1 MEEMNTTAAIIS
13 EWNGLTTQEQIN
25 FITAC
30 TFKIIKAQPT
40 GTRYEINE
48 VINEA
53 WLRITGN
60 LTADRLNAINERRA
74 TQGKATTTLAGIV
87 YRATRASIAAISRSE
102 KKHAAASVR
111 TVKSEDGEEAD
122 YIDTMTASGYDTE
135 TAAILR
141 TTLERFAASRDE
153 IDQQIID
160 GMVDGLTERELADI
174 VGISNVAVH
183 KRIAKIRIALASIL
197 EY

>member
-87 YRATRASIAAISRSE
+87 YRATRASIAAISYSE

-122 YIDTMTASGYDTE
+122 YIDTITASGADTE
-135 TAAILR
+135 AAATLR
-141 TTLERFAASRDE
+141 TDLQRFIASGDS
-153 IDQQIID
+153 IDQQIIY
-160 GMVDGLTERELADI
+160 GLMEKQTERELAAVI
-174 VGISNVAVH
+174 GISAPAVH
-183 KRIAKIRIALASIL
+183 KRIAKIRAALAEII
-197 EY
+197 

>member
-60 LTADRLNAINERRA
+60 LTADRLKAINERRA

-87 YRATRASIAAISRSE
+87 YRATRASIAAISYSE

-122 YIDTMTASGYDTE
+122 YVDTITASGADTE
-135 TAAILR
+135 AAATLR
-141 TTLERFAASRDE
+141 TDLQRFIASGDS
-153 IDQQIID
+153 IDQQIIY
-160 GMVDGLTERELADI
+160 GLMEKQTERELAAVI
-174 VGISNVAVH
+174 GISAPAVH
-183 KRIAKIRIALASIL
+183 KRIAKIRAALAEII
-197 EY
+197 

>member
-87 YRATRASIAAISRSE
+87 YRATRASIAAISYSE

-122 YIDTMTASGYDTE
+122 YIDTITASGADTE
-135 TAAILR
+135 AAATLR
-141 TTLERFAASRDE
+141 TDLQRFIASGDS
-153 IDQQIID
+153 IDQQIIY
-160 GMVDGLTERELADI
+160 GLMEKQTERDLAAVI
-174 VGISNVAVH
+174 GISAPAVH
-183 KRIAKIRIALASIL
+183 KRIAKIRAALAEII
-197 EY
+197 

>member
-1 MEEMNTTAAIIS
+1 MENINNAAIIIN

-60 LTADRLNAINERRA
+60 LTADRLKAINERRA
-74 TQGKATTTLAGIV
+74 TQGKAPTTLAGIV
-87 YRATRASIAAISRSE
+87 YRAARASIAAISYSE

-111 TVKSEDGEEAD
+111 TIKSEDGEEVD
-122 YIDTMTASGYDTE
+122 YIDTMAASGDDTE
-135 TAAILR
+135 AAAILR
-141 TTLERFAASRDE
+141 TDLQRFIASGDS
-153 IDQQIID
+153 IDQQIIY
-160 GMVDGLTERELADI
+160 GLMEKQTERELAAV
-174 VGISNVAVH
+174 VGISAPAVH
-183 KRIAKIRIALASIL
+183 KRIMKMRAALAEII
-197 EY
+197 

>member
-13 EWNGLTTQEQIN
+13 EWNSLTPQEQIN

-87 YRATRASIAAISRSE
+87 YRATRASIAAISYSE

-122 YIDTMTASGYDTE
+122 YIDTITASGADTE
-135 TAAILR
+135 AAATLR
-141 TTLERFAASRDE
+141 TDLQRFIASGDSM
-153 IDQQIID
+153 
-160 GMVDGLTERELADI
+160 GWMLFSGPLV
-174 VGISNVAVH
+174 ISLLFLNLHNMDFHLPNTYHV
-183 KRIAKIRIALASIL
+183 
-197 EY
+197 